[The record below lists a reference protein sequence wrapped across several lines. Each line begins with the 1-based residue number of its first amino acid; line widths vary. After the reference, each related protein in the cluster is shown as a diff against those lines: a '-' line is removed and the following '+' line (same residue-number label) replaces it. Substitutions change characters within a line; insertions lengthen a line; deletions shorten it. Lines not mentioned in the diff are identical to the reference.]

1 MALYP
6 PIQPFMSDYLQVSDI
21 HTLYYEQC
29 GNPDGYPVVFL
40 HGGPGGG
47 CRENDR
53 RFFDPAFFRVIL
65 FDQRG
70 AGRSK
75 PHACLEDNTTWHLVA
90 DIEKLRE
97 HLGIDKWAVFG
108 GSWGSTLALSYSQTH
123 PDRVTALILRGIFT
137 LRRKELLWF
146 YQEGASHIMPD
157 YWDEYL
163 APIPVEER
171 GDLMSAYYKRLTGA
185 NTAEK
190 LQCAKAWSTWECA
203 TAKLYVDPE
212 NVKRG
217 SDPEWALA
225 FARIECH
232 YFVNGGFFHYDG
244 QLISESHKIRHIP
257 TTIVQGRYDL
267 VCPMRTCWDLH
278 KKFPEADVIIVDDNG
293 HASSEPGIQRELVG
307 ACDRLRDDLT
317 QTMQRLSLS
326 PHLKLASR
334 LQTAA
339 ESMLRPVSGSPYST
353 APCTPSTAATHAHG
367 RDVGGTYMPQQQQQQ
382 QQQQSSSS
390 LSSTVRSEQTSAPG
404 TPRRSSAEAE
414 SPRLNNVLHK
424 RPLQPPGGY
433 SHNIFG

>member
-1 MALYP
+1 MSLYP
-6 PIQPFMSDYLQVSDI
+6 PIEPYMSGYLQVSDI

-29 GNPDGYPVVFL
+29 GNKEGYPILFL

-47 CRENDR
+47 CQIKDR
-53 RFFDPAFFRVIL
+53 RFFDPAFYRIIL

-97 HLGIDKWAVFG
+97 ELGIDKWAVFG
-108 GSWGSTLALSYSQTH
+108 GSWGSTLSLAYSQTH

-137 LRRKELLWF
+137 LRRSELLFF
-146 YQEGASHIMPD
+146 YQDGASHIMPD
-157 YWDEYL
+157 YWEEYL
-163 APIPVEER
+163 EQIPEAER
-171 GDLMSAYYKRLTGA
+171 GDMMRAYYKRLTGA
-185 NTAEK
+185 DSGEK
-190 LQCAKAWSTWECA
+190 LRCAKAWSKWECA
-203 TAKLYVDPE
+203 TAKLYVDPA
-212 NVKRG
+212 NVARAG
-217 SDPEWALA
+217 ESDWALA

-232 YFVNGGFFHYDG
+232 YFVNGGFFRYDG
-244 QLISESHKIRHIP
+244 QLIEEADKIRHIP

-293 HASSEPGIQRELVG
+293 HSSSEPGIQRELVS
-307 ACDRLRDDLT
+307 ACDRLRDDLV

-326 PHLKLASR
+326 PHLNLACR

-339 ESMLRPVSGSPYST
+339 ESRMGKAHTLATSHQHQHPHHQQQQAQPPLLSQTMPAAVGVGS
-353 APCTPSTAATHAHG
+353 STAA
-367 RDVGGTYMPQQQQQQ
+367 
-382 QQQQSSSS
+382 SSVTGS
-390 LSSTVRSEQTSAPG
+390 RRGSAPS
-404 TPRRSSAEAE
+404 TPQRDSDGSVS

-424 RPLQPPGGY
+424 RPLQPPGGR